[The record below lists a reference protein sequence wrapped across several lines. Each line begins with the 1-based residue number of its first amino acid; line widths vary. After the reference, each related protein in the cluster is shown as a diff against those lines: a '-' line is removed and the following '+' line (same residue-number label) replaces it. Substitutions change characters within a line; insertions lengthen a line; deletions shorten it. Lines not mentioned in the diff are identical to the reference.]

1 MATADIRANDPLK
14 QTERR
19 IKGFLR
25 NYHELREMHTRSSDP
40 SVTSS
45 SGGFHPGA
53 WWEGLA
59 CMRCDV
65 RKALGSLTERQR
77 EAIVRYYVMDDAQ
90 SQVARAMQ
98 ISRRE
103 VRYLLSRGARAMAE
117 QVGPEWA

>member
-1 MATADIRANDPLK
+1 MTDIRTADDPLK

-65 RKALGSLTERQR
+65 RRALEELTERQR
-77 EAIVRYYVMDDAQ
+77 EAVVRYYVMDDAQ

-98 ISRRE
+98 ISRRA
-103 VRYLLSRGARAMAE
+103 VRYLLSRGVRAMAE